1 MNNDYLRHYGVLGMK
16 WGVRRYQNKDGTLTP
31 AGKKRA
37 KRIESSRKVGIDY
50 ANKLAADRKKGISA
64 ANALISAQRKAKEKG
79 IVDSDFLNN
88 PNISQKAKNKV
99 TNLAKQR
106 ASEAGKKRGLKGI
119 IERKE
124 EARSVE
130 NRAKK
135 YKNLSDEMAYKV
147 AKGEQAVSRYLAY
160 TGGTLL
166 AQTAVPIAIKYI
178 GKKSG
183 TTTPFDKYDVKSK
196 VFSAG
201 NIKTIAALGVVNV
214 SYLTAR
220 DAIKKKK
227 EKKHKE
233 AE

>member
-1 MNNDYLRHYGVLGMK
+1 MTGINNELKHYGILGMK
-16 WGVRRYQNKDGTLTP
+16 WGVRRFQNKDGSLT
-31 AGKKRA
+31 
-37 KRIESSRKVGIDY
+37 
-50 ANKLAADRKKGISA
+50 
-64 ANALISAQRKAKEKG
+64 
-79 IVDSDFLNN
+79 
-88 PNISQKAKNKV
+88 
-99 TNLAKQR
+99 
-106 ASEAGKKRGLKGI
+106 EAGKKRYTGLKGMI
-119 IERKE
+119 KRKE

-166 AQTAVPIAIKYI
+166 AQVVVPTAFKYF
-178 GKKSG
+178 GKKRG
-183 TTTPFDKYDVKSK
+183 ITTPFDNYDVKAK
-196 VFSAG
+196 VFNAG

-227 EKKHKE
+227 EKKNKE
-233 AE
+233 AEN

>member
-1 MNNDYLRHYGVLGMK
+1 MGVYIMNNDYLRHYGVLGMK
-16 WGVRRYQNKDGTLTP
+16 WGVRRYQNKDGTLTE
-31 AGKKRA
+31 AGKKR
-37 KRIESSRKVGIDY
+37 
-50 ANKLAADRKKGISA
+50 
-64 ANALISAQRKAKEKG
+64 
-79 IVDSDFLNN
+79 
-88 PNISQKAKNKV
+88 
-99 TNLAKQR
+99 
-106 ASEAGKKRGLKGI
+106 KKRGLKGI

-166 AQTAVPIAIKYI
+166 AQVAVPAAFKYF
-178 GKKSG
+178 GKKRG
-183 TTTPFDKYDVKSK
+183 TTTPFDNYDIKSK
-196 VFSAG
+196 VFSAE
-201 NIKTIAALGVVNV
+201 NIKRIAALGVVNV

-227 EKKHKE
+227 EKRNKE